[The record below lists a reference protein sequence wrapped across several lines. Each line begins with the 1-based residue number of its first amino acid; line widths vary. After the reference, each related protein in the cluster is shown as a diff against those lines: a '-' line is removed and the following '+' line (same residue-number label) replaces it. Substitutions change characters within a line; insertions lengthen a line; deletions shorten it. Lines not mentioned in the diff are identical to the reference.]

1 VFLVLVSALAITTAA
16 SGAPPPR
23 PDKKAPSAPRRV
35 AVMSATQVAVTAAWE
50 PSWDNVGV
58 AGYGVYLDG
67 RMRQTETAPRAT
79 VSALTCGTGYTLAVD
94 AFDVAG
100 NRSRKVPTAVA
111 TAPCADT
118 QAPTAPTGF
127 RQAATT
133 RDSVVLA
140 WDPSTDNVG
149 VVAYGVYR
157 DGRLVQS
164 TSTPSVTLTGLLCG
178 SSYQVLVDA
187 ADAAGNRSSAT
198 STFVE
203 TAACADGQAPSTPAG
218 LTVSRSTDTSI
229 TLSWSPSSDN
239 VGVAGY
245 GVFRAGTRVGTTTQT
260 TYTVSSLSC
269 DTAYTLGVD
278 AYDAADNHSAAA
290 TISARTGA
298 CPAPPTDTTPPSAP
312 GGLSIGAAT
321 TTTIDLTWTA
331 AIDNVG
337 VTGYGVYVNGTL
349 VQTATALR
357 ASVSALA
364 CGTGYT
370 LAVDAVDAAGNRSAK
385 ATVVGTTAACPDTQP
400 PTAPAN
406 LATTSRTATSIAL
419 SWSSSNDNVGVV
431 GYGLYRNGTPVG
443 TSTVTTGIFSGLT
456 CNTSY
461 SLAIDAYDAAGNRSQ
476 KTATLVTTTACPD
489 TSSPTMPT
497 GLAAANVGQTS
508 LTLNWNASTDNV
520 AVTGYD
526 VYRNSAKI
534 ASVATTSSAQSGLSC
549 GTSYAFGV
557 IAYDAAGNRSP
568 QAQLTATTAACAS
581 PPPPPAPPPPPPG
594 GLSLQP
600 VDGGPGYYGQ
610 FANPLPVDPGF
621 FPLAAWGTYD
631 HRGTT
636 NGVRNIDLDAQ
647 AGLNTYIWVA
657 DACNQIPFIRA
668 DGRFRVIYAQ
678 SENRTCKGSESSGW
692 FLADEI
698 DMTCGPAAGCYDQL
712 QSIVNGLP
720 NDGQLRYNN
729 YGKGVLL
736 WQSDTDAAR
745 WINGKA
751 GGNSFQQITA
761 SDLYWLTDPNER
773 GGSRYGFASS
783 YGDDITKQRR
793 LDALDGKRQ
802 PIWAVVETGWP
813 FTESA
818 TQGGRAIQPDELRAA
833 AWHTLIA
840 GARGINYFVHSFG
853 GPHAGDHNT
862 LRSNSEGT
870 RPETSAV
877 NAQIKALAPVLNAPF
892 VSSGHSATDTM
903 NGTVR
908 YMLKWSGGK
917 FYLFAGAD
925 RGGGSAT
932 FSIPCLGNATATRL
946 APTNRP
952 GEATTIPVS
961 NGQWSDQFADKNA
974 VHIYRID
981 GGTTCGLN

>member
-1 VFLVLVSALAITTAA
+1 MKNLSACIALAVVAAVAPASTLASPTLHGVAQAATSSSASEIAMDRPPGVLAGDVMIAVVDARLPA
-16 SGAPPPR
+16 SGSITAPAGWYSIR
-23 PDKKAPSAPRRV
+23 REGTAGSTGTALSQALYYRVAGQLEPSAYTWQFARK
-35 AVMSATQVAVTAAWE
+35 T
-50 PSWDNVGV
+50 GV
-58 AGYGVYLDG
+58 AGAVLAYGGVDPTAPIADDAGSMQSNVTTIVAPSVTTTQPGDG
-67 RMRQTETAPRAT
+67 LLALFGTAEANAITPPSGMIERHETTGAGNRVASSESADAVVSTAGASGDRTATSDTTAPRA
-79 VSALTCGTGYTLAVD
+79 
-94 AFDVAG
+94 
-100 NRSRKVPTAVA
+100 
-111 TAPCADT
+111 
-118 QAPTAPTGF
+118 
-127 RQAATT
+127 
-133 RDSVVLA
+133 
-140 WDPSTDNVG
+140 VG
-149 VVAYGVYR
+149 Q
-157 DGRLVQS
+157 LV
-164 TSTPSVTLTGLLCG
+164 
-178 SSYQVLVDA
+178 
-187 ADAAGNRSSAT
+187 
-198 STFVE
+198 
-203 TAACADGQAPSTPAG
+203 
-218 LTVSRSTDTSI
+218 
-229 TLSWSPSSDN
+229 
-239 VGVAGY
+239 
-245 GVFRAGTRVGTTTQT
+245 
-260 TYTVSSLSC
+260 
-269 DTAYTLGVD
+269 
-278 AYDAADNHSAAA
+278 
-290 TISARTGA
+290 
-298 CPAPPTDTTPPSAP
+298 
-312 GGLSIGAAT
+312 
-321 TTTIDLTWTA
+321 
-331 AIDNVG
+331 
-337 VTGYGVYVNGTL
+337 
-349 VQTATALR
+349 ALR
-357 ASVSALA
+357 A
-364 CGTGYT
+364 
-370 LAVDAVDAAGNRSAK
+370 
-385 ATVVGTTAACPDTQP
+385 
-400 PTAPAN
+400 
-406 LATTSRTATSIAL
+406 
-419 SWSSSNDNVGVV
+419 
-431 GYGLYRNGTPVG
+431 
-443 TSTVTTGIFSGLT
+443 
-456 CNTSY
+456 
-461 SLAIDAYDAAGNRSQ
+461 
-476 KTATLVTTTACPD
+476 
-489 TSSPTMPT
+489 
-497 GLAAANVGQTS
+497 
-508 LTLNWNASTDNV
+508 
-520 AVTGYD
+520 
-526 VYRNSAKI
+526 
-534 ASVATTSSAQSGLSC
+534 
-549 GTSYAFGV
+549 
-557 IAYDAAGNRSP
+557 
-568 QAQLTATTAACAS
+568 LTAT
-581 PPPPPAPPPPPPG
+581 PPPPPPPPPG

-600 VDGGPGYYGQ
+600 VDGGPSYYGQ
-610 FANPLPVDPGF
+610 FANPLSDAPSF

-698 DMTCGPAAGCYDQL
+698 DMTCGPSPGCYDQL

-745 WINGKA
+745 WINGKT
-751 GGNSFQQITA
+751 GGNTFQQITA

-783 YGDDITKQRR
+783 YGDDITKERR

-818 TQGGRAIQPDELRAA
+818 AQGDRAIQPDELRAA

-932 FSIPCLGNATATRL
+932 FSIPCLGTATATRL

-952 GEATTIPVS
+952 GEAATIPVS

-981 GGTTCGLN
+981 GGTTCGL